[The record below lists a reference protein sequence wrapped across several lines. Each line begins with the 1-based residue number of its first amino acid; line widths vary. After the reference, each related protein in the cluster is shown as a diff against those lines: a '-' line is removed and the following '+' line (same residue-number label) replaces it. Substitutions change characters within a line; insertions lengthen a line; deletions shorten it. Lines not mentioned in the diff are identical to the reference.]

1 MRETKDLEFKEQ
13 VTNTFLKTVSAYA
26 NYGSGQIKFGVKDD
40 GQIVGI
46 PDPEAACLNI
56 ENKINDSIKPNPD
69 YDLSIDEKTKV
80 VTLTVNKGH
89 NSPYFYKSKAYKRND
104 SSSVEVDSVE
114 LSRLILRS
122 ENRSYDSLISNDQN
136 LTFKILGNI
145 FKEELGIS
153 NINND
158 ILITLELMNREEK
171 FTNAGALLADKNNYP
186 GIDIVKFG
194 ENINVM
200 LDRQTYEN
208 KSILEEYGEAIE
220 KYRQYYQREE
230 IVGSQRK
237 TIQSIP
243 EKAYREA
250 VANALVHRTWDVNS
264 QIKISMFSDRIEIT
278 SPGGLPEGLS
288 KEEYLAGQIS
298 VLRNP
303 IIAGVF
309 FRLGFIEQF
318 GTGVQR
324 ILSEYKNSII
334 QPQFLIFDNSITIKL
349 PVFKDSVTELKGEEL
364 KFYTILKDKEL
375 STSEISRLAG
385 FGRTKVLNV
394 INKLIN
400 EGYVIKIG
408 NGRSTK
414 YRTAR

>member
-40 GQIVGI
+40 GQIVGMS
-46 PDPEAACLNI
+46 DPEAACLNI

-145 FKEELGIS
+145 FKEELGIH

-171 FTNAGALLADKNNYP
+171 FTNAGALLADKNNYR

-208 KSILEEYGEAIE
+208 KSILEEYAEAIA

-408 NGRSTK
+408 SGRSTK

>member
-104 SSSVEVDSVE
+104 SSSVEVE

-171 FTNAGALLADKNNYP
+171 FTNAGALLADKNNYR